1 MSLITRI
8 KQFISPDGQ
17 VAQNDLP
24 MPLEE
29 VWTKH
34 SFTPIVNWSGAYKMW
49 KANPVAQA
57 CTITYSLMM
66 PEAQLGVVTPSGY
79 SYDDPIVTMLTRNQW
94 RVTMAEIMTILCIGG
109 NAYGYKLRNAS
120 GAVIGIRW
128 YSDKY
133 FAPVNDG
140 WGDVDYYH
148 YYNGAVTYSVPK
160 EDVVHIVGF
169 WYDPEKPLGGGS
181 PVELAAQSIEGY
193 NEASATVFNIHKND
207 AMPKTI
213 VVYDEELTPEQ
224 VSLAERSFK
233 RKYGGDRRGS
243 VGIMWGVK
251 DVKRLALDWNELGL
265 SDTFGQYETRI
276 CGAYKVHPIIAG
288 THMGLSQS
296 TYSNFEQ
303 ASKDF
308 TNMVRVPFWN
318 MLADQINAQLAIP
331 DYGVEIGFDLST
343 VQALAGDAIATEAVS
358 TQDADVNGDNSSDG
372 GAVPVEA
379 RSFRGISTKIRSGEE
394 AVIVDIDDTLLT
406 STGNP
411 KQNVIDYVNAKHT
424 EYMIHIVTGR
434 MIDDRD
440 RTVRELEDAGV
451 KYDELHLNDTTA
463 PTIVW
468 KEYKAKKIQEMHPVD
483 LAIDND
489 EETRAMYRSLGIDT
503 LNPADIPEI
512 DSKQY
517 EGIDFLPPK
526 GVRDEAAKGLEWRR
540 EYNRGGTAV
549 GVARARDLS
558 NGRAISPDTARRMNS
573 YFARHEVDKQGEGWS
588 PGQEG
593 FPSAGRIAWALWGG
607 DAGQRWSAKLV
618 EQMNA
623 EDEQKA
629 LFKSDV
635 KSWLQHPDSHVYSKQ
650 YDEALK
656 PYDDRIARSWSK
668 TLMELATYLRDT
680 KTAGAPETKAEDFNI
695 DVWTEKFL
703 KSTEED
709 RNELVDLVIRLSQEE
724 VDAEPGEFAKAREA
738 GQRES
743 SDKIRETVPTLR
755 EDVQKV
761 ILANPTAS
769 GDELGQLLYDRLAEL
784 RKPLLPTTKQSRA
797 DVIGRTTA
805 TATTGTVQKSV
816 WAEIGGITRT
826 WAALAGARPAH
837 AAAHDQPEEADGM
850 FVVGGERTPY
860 PAGPGLTAKN
870 SVNCRCFA
878 RARRAV

>member
-8 KQFISPDGQ
+8 KQFISLDGQ

-94 RVTMAEIMTILCIGG
+94 RVTMSEIMTILCIGG

-128 YSDKY
+128 YSDKH

-303 ASKDF
+303 ASKDY

-379 RSFRGISTKIRSGEE
+379 RGFRIPS
-394 AVIVDIDDTLLT
+394 V
-406 STGNP
+406 
-411 KQNVIDYVNAKHT
+411 
-424 EYMIHIVTGR
+424 
-434 MIDDRD
+434 
-440 RTVRELEDAGV
+440 
-451 KYDELHLNDTTA
+451 
-463 PTIVW
+463 
-468 KEYKAKKIQEMHPVD
+468 
-483 LAIDND
+483 
-489 EETRAMYRSLGIDT
+489 ET
-503 LNPADIPEI
+503 
-512 DSKQY
+512 KQY

-623 EDEQKA
+623 EDDRESRVKVVVGPETKA
-629 LFKSDV
+629 
-635 KSWLQHPDSHVYSKQ
+635 WLQHPDSFVYAKQ

-656 PYDDRIARSWSK
+656 PYDDRIAKSWSK
-668 TLMELATYLRDT
+668 VAMELATYLRDT
-680 KTAGAPETKAEDFNI
+680 KSLGAIETKAEDFNV

-703 KSTEED
+703 QGTEED

-738 GQRES
+738 GQLES
-743 SDKIRETVPTLR
+743 SNKIVETVPTLKA
-755 EDVQKV
+755 DVQKV
-761 ILANPTAS
+761 IFANPTAS
-769 GDELGQLLYDRLAEL
+769 ADELSKLIYDQISNI
-784 RKPLLPTTKQSRA
+784 TKSRA
-797 DVIGRTTA
+797 NAIGRTTA

-837 AAAHDQPEEADGM
+837 AAAHDTAEDENGM
-850 FVVGGERTPY
+850 FNVGGEMTPY
-860 PAGPGLTAKN
+860 PAGPGLSAAN

>member
-1 MSLITRI
+1 MGLLQQI
-8 KQFISPDGQ
+8 KAFISPTGE

-24 MPLEE
+24 IPVTE

-34 SFTPIVNWSGAYKMW
+34 SFTPIVNWAGAYHMW

-57 CTITYSLMM
+57 CTLTYSLMM
-66 PEAQLGVVTPSGY
+66 PEAQIGVITPTGY
-79 SYDDPIVTMLTRNQW
+79 DYDQPIVGMLTRNQW
-94 RVTMAEIMTILCIGG
+94 RVTMGEIMTILCIGG

-128 YSDKY
+128 YSDRW

-140 WGDVDYYH
+140 YGDVDYYH
-148 YYNGAVTYSVPK
+148 YYNGAVTYRVEKS
-160 EDVVHIVGF
+160 DVVHIVGF

-318 MLADQINAQLAIP
+318 MLADQLNAQLAIP
-331 DYGVEIGFDLST
+331 EYGVQLGFDLST
-343 VQALAGDAIATEAVS
+343 VQALAGDVLATEAVS
-358 TQDADVNGDNSSDG
+358 TQDNDINDDNDSDNSDG

-379 RSFRGISTKIRSGEE
+379 RGFRGISTKIRGGEE
-394 AVIVDIDDTLLT
+394 AVIVDIDDTLIT

-411 KQNVIDYVNAKHT
+411 KQNVIDYVNAKHE
-424 EYMIHIVTGR
+424 EYKIHIVTGR
-434 MIDDRD
+434 MVDDRE
-440 RTVRELEDAGV
+440 RTVRDLERIGV
-451 KYDELHLNDTTA
+451 QYDELHLNDTTA

-468 KEYKAKKIQEMHPVD
+468 KEFKAGKILEEQEVD

-489 EETRAMYRSLGIDT
+489 RETRAMYRSLGIDT
-503 LNPADIPEI
+503 LNPSDIPEI

-540 EYNRGGTAV
+540 EFNRGGTAV

-573 YFARHEVDKQGEGWS
+573 YFSRHEVDKQGEGWS

-656 PYDDRIARSWSK
+656 PYDDRIAKSWSK
-668 TLMELATYLRDT
+668 VAMELATYLRDT
-680 KTAGAPETKAEDFNI
+680 KSLGAIETKAEDFNV

-703 KSTEED
+703 QGTEED
-709 RNELVDLVIRLSQEE
+709 RTELIDLIVRLSQEE
-724 VDAEPGEFAKAREA
+724 VDAPPGEFAKAREA
-738 GQRES
+738 GQLES
-743 SDKIRETVPTLR
+743 SSKIVETVPTLKA
-755 EDVQKV
+755 DVQKV
-761 ILANPTAS
+761 IFANPTAS
-769 GDELGQLLYDRLAEL
+769 ADELSKLIYDQISNI
-784 RKPLLPTTKQSRA
+784 TKSRA
-797 DVIGRTTA
+797 NAIGRTTA

-837 AAAHDQPEEADGM
+837 AAAHDTAEDENGM
-850 FVVGGERTPY
+850 FNVGGEMTPY
-860 PAGPGLTAKN
+860 PAGPGLSAKN

>member
-1 MSLITRI
+1 MGLIQQI

-17 VAQNDLP
+17 VAQNELP

-34 SFTPIVNWSGAYKMW
+34 SFTPIVNWMGAYKMW

-57 CTITYSLMM
+57 CTLTYSLMM
-66 PEAQLGVVTPSGY
+66 PEAQLGVVTPTGY
-79 SYDDPIVTMLTRNQW
+79 DYDQPIVSMLTRNQW
-94 RVTMAEIMTILCIGG
+94 RVTMAEVMTILCIGG
-109 NAYGYKLRNAS
+109 NAYGYKLRNAA
-120 GAVIGIRW
+120 GAVIGVRW

-140 WGDVDYYH
+140 WGDVSHYH
-148 YYNGAVTYSVPK
+148 YYNGAVTYTVPK
-160 EDVVHIVGF
+160 ENVIHIVGF

-207 AMPKTI
+207 AMPKTLL
-213 VVYDEELTPEQ
+213 VYDEELSQEQ
-224 VSLAERSFK
+224 ASLAQKSFS
-233 RKYGGDRRGS
+233 RKYGGERRGS
-243 VGIMWGVK
+243 VGIVWGVK

-318 MLADQINAQLAIP
+318 MLADQLNAQLAIP
-331 DYGVEIGFDLST
+331 EYGVELGFDLST
-343 VQALAGDAIATEAVS
+343 VQSLAGDVLATEAVS
-358 TQDADVNGDNSSDG
+358 TQDNDINDDNGDG

-379 RSFRGISTKIRSGEE
+379 RSFRLP
-394 AVIVDIDDTLLT
+394 AV
-406 STGNP
+406 
-411 KQNVIDYVNAKHT
+411 
-424 EYMIHIVTGR
+424 
-434 MIDDRD
+434 
-440 RTVRELEDAGV
+440 
-451 KYDELHLNDTTA
+451 
-463 PTIVW
+463 
-468 KEYKAKKIQEMHPVD
+468 
-483 LAIDND
+483 
-489 EETRAMYRSLGIDT
+489 ET
-503 LNPADIPEI
+503 
-512 DSKQY
+512 KQY
-517 EGIDFLPPK
+517 EGIDFAPPK

-558 NGRAISPDTARRMNS
+558 NGRAVSPDTIRRMNS
-573 YFARHEVDKQGEGWS
+573 YFARHAVDKQGEGWS
-588 PGQEG
+588 PGQDG

-607 DAGQRWSAKLV
+607 DAGETWSAKVLA
-618 EQMNA
+618 QMNA
-623 EDEQKA
+623 EDERESRVKVVIGPETKA
-629 LFKSDV
+629 
-635 KSWLQHPDSHVYSKQ
+635 WLQHPDSHVYAKQ
-650 YDEALK
+650 YDEVLGE
-656 PYDDRIARSWSK
+656 YDVRIARSWSK

-680 KTAGAPETKAEDFNI
+680 KTAGAPETKAEDFNVDI
-695 DVWTEKFL
+695 WTQRFL
-703 KSTEED
+703 DSTEND
-709 RNELVDLVIRLSQEE
+709 RNELIELVIKLSQEE
-724 VDAEPGEFAKAREA
+724 VDAEPGEFAQAREA

-743 SDKIRETVPTLR
+743 SDQIKQTVITLR

-769 GDELGQLLYDRLAEL
+769 GDELGKLLYDRFEEL

-816 WAEIGGITRT
+816 WSEIGGITRT
-826 WAALAGARPAH
+826 WAALAGARATH
-837 AAAHDQPEEADGM
+837 AAAHDTPENENGM
-850 FVVGGERTPY
+850 FNVGGEMTPY
-860 PAGPGLTAKN
+860 PAGPGLSAKN

>member
-1 MSLITRI
+1 MGLIQQI

-17 VAQNDLP
+17 VAQNELP

-57 CTITYSLMM
+57 CTLTYSLMM
-66 PEAQLGVVTPSGY
+66 PEAQLGVVTPTGY
-79 SYDDPIVTMLTRNQW
+79 DYDQPIVSMLTRKQW
-94 RVTMAEIMTILCIGG
+94 RVTMAEVMTILCIGG
-109 NAYGYKLRNAS
+109 NAYGYKLRNAA
-120 GAVIGIRW
+120 GAVIGVRW

-140 WGDVDYYH
+140 WGDVSHYH
-148 YYNGAVTYSVPK
+148 YYNGAVTYTVPK
-160 EDVVHIVGF
+160 EDVIHIVGF
-169 WYDPEKPLGGGS
+169 WYDPEKTLGGGS

-207 AMPKTI
+207 AMPKTLL
-213 VVYDEELTPEQ
+213 VYDEELTPEQ
-224 VSLAERSFK
+224 QSLAERSFK

-318 MLADQINAQLAIP
+318 MLADQLNAQLAIP
-331 DYGVEIGFDLST
+331 EYGVQIGFDLST
-343 VQALAGDAIATEAVS
+343 VQALAGDQLATEAVS
-358 TQDADVNGDNSSDG
+358 TQDNDINDDNGDG
-372 GAVPVEA
+372 GAVPIEA
-379 RSFRGISTKIRSGEE
+379 RSFRGYESKTVDVTIGPETK
-394 AVIVDIDDTLLT
+394 A
-406 STGNP
+406 
-411 KQNVIDYVNAKHT
+411 
-424 EYMIHIVTGR
+424 
-434 MIDDRD
+434 
-440 RTVRELEDAGV
+440 
-451 KYDELHLNDTTA
+451 
-463 PTIVW
+463 
-468 KEYKAKKIQEMHPVD
+468 
-483 LAIDND
+483 
-489 EETRAMYRSLGIDT
+489 
-503 LNPADIPEI
+503 
-512 DSKQY
+512 
-517 EGIDFLPPK
+517 
-526 GVRDEAAKGLEWRR
+526 
-540 EYNRGGTAV
+540 
-549 GVARARDLS
+549 
-558 NGRAISPDTARRMNS
+558 
-573 YFARHEVDKQGEGWS
+573 
-588 PGQEG
+588 
-593 FPSAGRIAWALWGG
+593 
-607 DAGQRWSAKLV
+607 
-618 EQMNA
+618 
-623 EDEQKA
+623 
-629 LFKSDV
+629 
-635 KSWLQHPDSHVYSKQ
+635 WLQHPDSHVYAKQ
-650 YDEALK
+650 YDEVLGE
-656 PYDDRIARSWSK
+656 YDVRIARSWSK

-695 DVWTEKFL
+695 DIWTQRFL
-703 KSTEED
+703 DSTEND
-709 RNELVDLVIRLSQEE
+709 RNELIELVIKLSQEE
-724 VDAEPGEFAKAREA
+724 VDAEPGEFAQAREA

-743 SDKIRETVPTLR
+743 SDQIKQTVITLR

-769 GDELGQLLYDRLAEL
+769 GDELGKLLYDRFEEL

-826 WAALAGARPAH
+826 WAALAGARATH
-837 AAAHDQPEEADGM
+837 AAAHDTAENENGM
-850 FVVGGERTPY
+850 FNVGGEMTPY
-860 PAGPGLTAKN
+860 PAGPGLSAKN

>member
-1 MSLITRI
+1 
-8 KQFISPDGQ
+8 
-17 VAQNDLP
+17 

-94 RVTMAEIMTILCIGG
+94 RVTMSEIMTILCIGG

-128 YSDKY
+128 YSDKH

-303 ASKDF
+303 ASKDY

-358 TQDADVNGDNSSDG
+358 TQDANVNGDNSSDG

-379 RSFRGISTKIRSGEE
+379 RGFRGISTKIRSGEE

-411 KQNVIDYVNAKHT
+411 KQNVIDYVNAKHA

-503 LNPADIPEI
+503 LNPSDIPEI

-656 PYDDRIARSWSK
+656 PYDDRIAKSWSMVA
-668 TLMELATYLRDT
+668 MELATYLRDT
-680 KTAGAPETKAEDFNI
+680 KSAWAVETKAEDFSE
-695 DVWTEKFL
+695 DFWTEKFL
-703 KSTEED
+703 RETETD
-709 RNELVDLVIRLSQEE
+709 REELVELVIKLAQEE
-724 VDAEPGEFAKAREA
+724 VDAEPGDFAKAREA
-738 GQRES
+738 GIIES
-743 SDKIRETVPTLR
+743 SNKISDSVPTLR
-755 EDVQKV
+755 ADVQKV
-761 ILANPTAS
+761 VLENPGISDEELSKLLFDKVKGISQARANMIA
-769 GDELGQLLYDRLAEL
+769 
-784 RKPLLPTTKQSRA
+784 
-797 DVIGRTTA
+797 RTTV
-805 TATTGTVQKSV
+805 TATTGATQKSV
-816 WAEIGGITRT
+816 WDELGGIRRS
-826 WAALAGARPAH
+826 WAALAGARAAH
-837 AAAHDQPEEADGM
+837 AAAHDSLEDDNGL
-850 FVVGGERTPY
+850 FTVGGEQTPY
-860 PAGPGLTAKN
+860 PAGDGLSAAN

>member
-17 VAQNDLP
+17 VAQNELP

-34 SFTPIVNWSGAYKMW
+34 SFTPIVNWAGAYKMW

-66 PEAQLGVVTPSGY
+66 PEAQLGVITPSGY
-79 SYDDPIVTMLTRNQW
+79 DYDQPIVSMLTRNQW
-94 RVTMAEIMTILCIGG
+94 RVTMAEVMTILCIGG
-109 NAYGYKLRNAS
+109 NAYGYKLRNAA

-128 YSDKY
+128 YSDKW

-148 YYNGAVTYSVPK
+148 YYNGAVTYRVEKS
-160 EDVVHIVGF
+160 DVVHIVGF

-207 AMPKTI
+207 AMPKTLL
-213 VVYDEELTPEQ
+213 VYDEELSGEQ
-224 VSLAERSFK
+224 ASLAQKSFS
-233 RKYGGDRRGS
+233 RKYGGERRGS
-243 VGIMWGVK
+243 VGIVWGVK

-331 DYGVEIGFDLST
+331 DYGVQIGFDLST
-343 VQALAGDAIATEAVS
+343 VQALAGDQLATEAVS
-358 TQDADVNGDNSSDG
+358 TQDNDINDDNDLDNSDG
-372 GAVPVEA
+372 GAMPVEA
-379 RSFRGISTKIRSGEE
+379 RGFRGYESKTFDVTVGPATK
-394 AVIVDIDDTLLT
+394 A
-406 STGNP
+406 
-411 KQNVIDYVNAKHT
+411 
-424 EYMIHIVTGR
+424 
-434 MIDDRD
+434 
-440 RTVRELEDAGV
+440 
-451 KYDELHLNDTTA
+451 
-463 PTIVW
+463 
-468 KEYKAKKIQEMHPVD
+468 
-483 LAIDND
+483 
-489 EETRAMYRSLGIDT
+489 
-503 LNPADIPEI
+503 
-512 DSKQY
+512 
-517 EGIDFLPPK
+517 
-526 GVRDEAAKGLEWRR
+526 
-540 EYNRGGTAV
+540 
-549 GVARARDLS
+549 
-558 NGRAISPDTARRMNS
+558 
-573 YFARHEVDKQGEGWS
+573 
-588 PGQEG
+588 
-593 FPSAGRIAWALWGG
+593 
-607 DAGQRWSAKLV
+607 
-618 EQMNA
+618 
-623 EDEQKA
+623 
-629 LFKSDV
+629 
-635 KSWLQHPDSHVYSKQ
+635 WLQHPDSHVYAKQ
-650 YDEALK
+650 YDEVLGE
-656 PYDDRIARSWSK
+656 YDVRIARSWSK

-680 KTAGAPETKAEDFNI
+680 KTASAPETKADDFNI

-709 RNELVDLVIRLSQEE
+709 RNELVELIIRLSQEE

-769 GDELGQLLYDRLAEL
+769 GDELGQLIYDRFEEL

-826 WAALAGARPAH
+826 WAALSGARAAH

-860 PAGPGLTAKN
+860 PAGPGLTAAN

>member
-1 MSLITRI
+1 MGLIQQI
-8 KQFISPDGQ
+8 KAFISPDGQ
-17 VAQNDLP
+17 VAQNELP

-34 SFTPIVNWSGAYKMW
+34 SFTPIVNWAGAYKMW

-79 SYDDPIVTMLTRNQW
+79 DYDQPIVSMLTRNQW
-94 RVTMAEIMTILCIGG
+94 RVTMAEVMTILCIGG

-128 YSDKY
+128 YSDKW

-148 YYNGAVTYSVPK
+148 YYNGAVTYRVEKS
-160 EDVVHIVGF
+160 DVVHIVGF

-193 NEASATVFNIHKND
+193 NEATSTVFNIHKND

-224 VSLAERSFK
+224 VALAERSFK

-331 DYGVEIGFDLST
+331 DYGVQIGFDLST
-343 VQALAGDAIATEAVS
+343 VQALAGNQLATEAVS
-358 TQDADVNGDNSSDG
+358 TQDNDINDDNDLDNSDG
-372 GAVPVEA
+372 GAMPVEA
-379 RSFRGISTKIRSGEE
+379 RGFHGYESKTFEVTVGPATK
-394 AVIVDIDDTLLT
+394 A
-406 STGNP
+406 
-411 KQNVIDYVNAKHT
+411 
-424 EYMIHIVTGR
+424 
-434 MIDDRD
+434 
-440 RTVRELEDAGV
+440 
-451 KYDELHLNDTTA
+451 
-463 PTIVW
+463 
-468 KEYKAKKIQEMHPVD
+468 
-483 LAIDND
+483 
-489 EETRAMYRSLGIDT
+489 
-503 LNPADIPEI
+503 
-512 DSKQY
+512 
-517 EGIDFLPPK
+517 
-526 GVRDEAAKGLEWRR
+526 
-540 EYNRGGTAV
+540 
-549 GVARARDLS
+549 
-558 NGRAISPDTARRMNS
+558 
-573 YFARHEVDKQGEGWS
+573 
-588 PGQEG
+588 
-593 FPSAGRIAWALWGG
+593 
-607 DAGQRWSAKLV
+607 
-618 EQMNA
+618 
-623 EDEQKA
+623 
-629 LFKSDV
+629 
-635 KSWLQHPDSHVYSKQ
+635 WLQHADSHVYAKQ
-650 YDEALK
+650 YDKVLGE
-656 PYDDRIARSWSK
+656 YDVRIARSWSK

-680 KTAGAPETKAEDFNI
+680 KTALAPETKADDFNI
-695 DVWTEKFL
+695 DVWTDKFL

-709 RNELVDLVIRLSQEE
+709 RNELVELIIRLSQEE

-769 GDELGQLLYDRLAEL
+769 GDELGQLIYDRFEEL

-826 WAALAGARPAH
+826 WAALSGARAAH

-860 PAGPGLTAKN
+860 PAGPGLTAAN

-878 RARRAV
+878 RARKAV

>member
-1 MSLITRI
+1 MSIITRL
-8 KQFISPDGQ
+8 KAFISPDGQ
-17 VAQNDLP
+17 VAQNELP
-24 MPLEE
+24 IPVTE

-34 SFTPIVNWSGAYKMW
+34 SFTPIVNWAGAYKMW

-79 SYDDPIVTMLTRNQW
+79 DYDQPIVSLLTRNQW

-128 YSDKY
+128 YSDRW

-140 WGDVDYYH
+140 FGDVEYYH
-148 YYNGAVTYSVPK
+148 YYNGAVTYRVEKS
-160 EDVVHIVGF
+160 DVVHIVGF

-181 PVELAAQSIEGY
+181 PVELASQSIEGY

-207 AMPKTI
+207 AMPKTL

-331 DYGVEIGFDLST
+331 EYGVQLGFDLST
-343 VQALAGDAIATEAVS
+343 VQALAGDQLATEAVS
-358 TQDADVNGDNSSDG
+358 TQDNDVNDDSSDG
-372 GAVPVEA
+372 GAGPVEA

-394 AVIVDIDDTLLT
+394 AVIVDIDDTLLK

-411 KQNVIDYVNAKHT
+411 KQNVIDYVNAKHA

-434 MIDDRD
+434 MIDDRE

-451 KYDELHLNDTTA
+451 KYDDLHLNDTTA

-489 EETRAMYRSLGIDT
+489 AETRAMYRSLGIDT
-503 LNPADIPEI
+503 LNPSDIPEI

-558 NGRAISPDTARRMNS
+558 NGRAVSPDTARRMNS

-629 LFKSDV
+629 LYKGDV

-656 PYDDRIARSWSK
+656 PYDDKIAKSWSK
-668 TLMELATYLRDT
+668 VAMELATYLRDT
-680 KTAGAPETKAEDFNI
+680 KSMGSIETKAEDFNV

-703 KSTEED
+703 QGTEED
-709 RNELVDLVIRLSQEE
+709 RNELIDLVVRLSQEE

-738 GQRES
+738 GQLES
-743 SDKIRETVPTLR
+743 SSKIVETVPTLKA
-755 EDVQKV
+755 DVQKV
-761 ILANPTAS
+761 VFANPTAS
-769 GDELGQLLYDRLAEL
+769 ADELSKLIYDQISNI
-784 RKPLLPTTKQSRA
+784 TKSRA
-797 DVIGRTTA
+797 NAIGRTTA

-816 WAEIGGITRT
+816 WQEIGGITRT

-837 AAAHDQPEEADGM
+837 AGAHDTAEDADGM
-850 FVVGGERTPY
+850 FTVGGERTPY
-860 PAGPGLTAKN
+860 PAGPGLSAAN

>member
-1 MSLITRI
+1 MSLLTRF
-8 KQFISPDGQ
+8 KQFISPTGEI
-17 VAQNDLP
+17 AQNDLP
-24 MPLEE
+24 IPVTE

-34 SFTPIVNWSGAYKMW
+34 SFTPIVNWAGSYAMW

-57 CTITYSLMM
+57 CTLTYSLMM
-66 PEAQLGVVTPSGY
+66 PEAQIGVITPTGY
-79 SYDDPIVTMLTRNQW
+79 NYDEPIVGMLTRNQW
-94 RVTMAEIMTILCIGG
+94 RVTMGEIMTILCIGG

-128 YSDKY
+128 YSDRW

-140 WGDVDYYH
+140 YGDVDYYH
-148 YYNGAVTYSVPK
+148 YYNGAVTYRVEKS
-160 EDVVHIVGF
+160 DVVHIVGF

-318 MLADQINAQLAIP
+318 MLADQLNAQLAIP
-331 DYGVEIGFDLST
+331 EYGVQLGFDLST
-343 VQALAGDAIATEAVS
+343 VQALAGDQLATEAVS
-358 TQDADVNGDNSSDG
+358 TQDNDINDDNDSDNSDG

-379 RSFRGISTKIRSGEE
+379 RSFRGYESKTVSVTVGPETK
-394 AVIVDIDDTLLT
+394 A
-406 STGNP
+406 
-411 KQNVIDYVNAKHT
+411 
-424 EYMIHIVTGR
+424 
-434 MIDDRD
+434 
-440 RTVRELEDAGV
+440 
-451 KYDELHLNDTTA
+451 
-463 PTIVW
+463 
-468 KEYKAKKIQEMHPVD
+468 
-483 LAIDND
+483 
-489 EETRAMYRSLGIDT
+489 
-503 LNPADIPEI
+503 
-512 DSKQY
+512 
-517 EGIDFLPPK
+517 
-526 GVRDEAAKGLEWRR
+526 
-540 EYNRGGTAV
+540 
-549 GVARARDLS
+549 
-558 NGRAISPDTARRMNS
+558 
-573 YFARHEVDKQGEGWS
+573 
-588 PGQEG
+588 
-593 FPSAGRIAWALWGG
+593 
-607 DAGQRWSAKLV
+607 
-618 EQMNA
+618 
-623 EDEQKA
+623 
-629 LFKSDV
+629 
-635 KSWLQHPDSHVYSKQ
+635 WLQHPDSFVYAKQ

-656 PYDDRIARSWSK
+656 PYDDRIAKSWSK
-668 TLMELATYLRDT
+668 VAMELATYLRDT
-680 KTAGAPETKAEDFNI
+680 KSLGAIETKAEDFNV

-703 KSTEED
+703 QGTEED
-709 RNELVDLVIRLSQEE
+709 RNELIDLVVRLSQEE
-724 VDAEPGEFAKAREA
+724 VDAPPGEFAKAREA
-738 GQRES
+738 GQLES
-743 SDKIRETVPTLR
+743 SSKIVETVPTLKA
-755 EDVQKV
+755 DVQKV
-761 ILANPTAS
+761 IFANPTAS
-769 GDELGQLLYDRLAEL
+769 ADELSKLIYDQISNI
-784 RKPLLPTTKQSRA
+784 TKSRA
-797 DVIGRTTA
+797 NAIGRTTA

-826 WAALAGARPAH
+826 WAALAGARAAH
-837 AAAHDQPEEADGM
+837 AAAHDTAEDENGM
-850 FVVGGERTPY
+850 FNVGGEMTPY
-860 PAGPGLTAKN
+860 PAGPGLSAKN